1 MLLTTRRQVCSLAAA
16 LPVSAFASSVQA
28 SEANA
33 GAEKSPK
40 AELSV
45 LLYPGFETI
54 DAMGPVEMFGNLR
67 DFSMR
72 FASLEGRVVKSAQGL
87 PVMTEKFEMENASPL
102 LLVPG
107 AAPAFLPKDPRFFEM
122 LKSAAQKADYVLTV
136 CTGSLLVAKT
146 GLLNGKKATSNK
158 KALPMVMKAVPQVDW
173 QKKARWVVDGRFYTS
188 SGISAGMDMALGFIA
203 DRFGEAEARRIAGFT
218 EYRRIA
224 DPSDDPFAIK
234 KSLKPEKRGAFPV
247 CESASFSREAGMNGR
262 RLRSVACGRSRHQG
276 LKEIERLGPLVR
288 EHFRVPLHREHEAL
302 RRIVEGFNNAV
313 LR

>member
-1 MLLTTRRQVCSLAAA
+1 MSLITRREICALAAVMPLGA
-16 LPVSAFASSVQA
+16 IASPAQA
-28 SEANA
+28 SQAKA

-45 LLYPGFETI
+45 LLFPGFETI

-72 FASLEGRVVKSAQGL
+72 YVSLEGGVVKSAQGL
-87 PVMTEKFEMENASPL
+87 PVMTEKFAIENASPL

-122 LKSAAQKADYVLTV
+122 LKAAAQKADCVLTV

-146 GLLNGKKATSNK
+146 GLLNGRKATSNK
-158 KALPMVMKAVPQVDW
+158 KALPMVMKAVPQVNW

-203 DRFGEAEARRIAGFT
+203 DRYGEEEAQRIAGFT

-224 DPSDDPFAIK
+224 DPSDDPFAI
-234 KSLKPEKRGAFPV
+234 
-247 CESASFSREAGMNGR
+247 
-262 RLRSVACGRSRHQG
+262 
-276 LKEIERLGPLVR
+276 
-288 EHFRVPLHREHEAL
+288 
-302 RRIVEGFNNAV
+302 
-313 LR
+313 

>member
-203 DRFGEAEARRIAGFT
+203 DRFGEAEGDSAQLPAAA
-218 EYRRIA
+218 A
-224 DPSDDPFAIK
+224 DTRALKRLSASGRSCESISGCHCTASMKRFVG
-234 KSLKPEKRGAFPV
+234 SLKDSTMP
-247 CESASFSREAGMNGR
+247 SF
-262 RLRSVACGRSRHQG
+262 V
-276 LKEIERLGPLVR
+276 ER
-288 EHFRVPLHREHEAL
+288 AL
-302 RRIVEGFNNAV
+302 RTSPFPSVFTA
-313 LR
+313 

>member
-33 GAEKSPK
+33 GAKQSPK

-72 FASLEGRVVKSAQGL
+72 FASLEGGVVKSAQGL

-122 LKSAAQKADYVLTV
+122 LKSAAQKADHVLTV

-203 DRFGEAEARRIAGFT
+203 DRFGEEEARRIAGFT
-218 EYRRIA
+218 EYRRIE
-224 DPSDDPFAIK
+224 DPSNDPFAI
-234 KSLKPEKRGAFPV
+234 
-247 CESASFSREAGMNGR
+247 
-262 RLRSVACGRSRHQG
+262 
-276 LKEIERLGPLVR
+276 
-288 EHFRVPLHREHEAL
+288 
-302 RRIVEGFNNAV
+302 
-313 LR
+313 